1 MSEGM
6 VRSLGSRRFL
16 YWRAL
21 DADGATRDS
30 GMWKTRLSGCSR
42 ESMGRSPK
50 RKGNACRKRLGRLE
64 EFGKNLSA

>member
-16 YWRAL
+16 DWRAL
-21 DADGATRDS
+21 DADGVTGDS
-30 GMWKTRLSGCSR
+30 GIWKTMLSECSR

-50 RKGNACRKRLGRLE
+50 EKRMLVGRDWGN
-64 EFGKNLSA
+64 